1 MPAYSDA
8 ELERIL
14 ASHESDRAELKESF
28 KGNAPTTVR
37 EAVCAFA
44 NDLPNHRRAGVVF
57 IGVRDDGSPSG
68 LAVTDELLRALA
80 DIKSDGN
87 IVPPPTLFV
96 ERRRLR
102 GADVAVV
109 TVEPADS
116 PPVRYAGRIHVRVG
130 PRRGLATEQDERVL
144 NEKRRHRHASFDV
157 QPVHAAQV
165 SDLGR
170 RRFEEEYLP
179 GAFAPDVLEANERT
193 FEQRL
198 AATKMIVSAGEPTPT
213 VLGLLVLGQRPRDFL
228 PGAYVQFLR
237 IAGRTLADPI
247 VDEQAIDGAVAD
259 VLRRAHDKLLAHIRT
274 EVDITQGLTERRRST
289 YPIAAL
295 DQLLGNAVMHRS
307 YEATNAPV
315 RVTWYED
322 RIEILSPGGPFG
334 SVTEQN
340 FGRPGVTDYRN
351 PNLAE
356 ALRVLGF
363 VQKFGVGISTARRA
377 LEEGGHPAL
386 EFQLD
391 ASHVGVTVR
400 ARPSA

>member
-1 MPAYSDA
+1 MPLYSDA

-14 ASHESDRAELKESF
+14 AGRESDLSELKESF
-28 KGNAPTTVR
+28 KGGAPTSVR

-44 NDLPNHRRAGVVF
+44 NDLPDHRRAGVVF
-57 IGVRDDGSPSG
+57 VGARDDGSPSG
-68 LAVTDELLRALA
+68 LPITDELLRALA
-80 DIKSDGN
+80 DVKTDGN

-102 GADVAVV
+102 GADMAVII
-109 TVEPADS
+109 VEPADS
-116 PPVRYAGRIHVRVG
+116 PPVRFNGRIHVRVG
-130 PRRGLATEQDERVL
+130 PRRGLATEQDERIL
-144 NEKRRHRHASFDV
+144 NEKRRHKHVPFDV
-157 QPVHAAQV
+157 QPVPSARLA
-165 SDLGR
+165 DLGR

-179 GAFAPDVLEANERT
+179 SAFARDVLEANERT
-193 FEQRL
+193 LEQRL
-198 AATKMIVSAGEPTPT
+198 AATKMVASEAEPTPT
-213 VLGLLVLGQRPRDFL
+213 VLGLLVLGQRPRDFV

-237 IAGRTLADPI
+237 IAGATLAGPI
-247 VDEQAIDGAVAD
+247 VDEQAIDGPVAE

-274 EVDITQGLTERRRST
+274 EVDITHGQRERRTAT

-295 DQLLGNAVMHRS
+295 DQLLSNAVMHRS

-315 RVTWYED
+315 RVTWFDD

-334 SVTEQN
+334 SVTEGN

-377 LEEGGHPAL
+377 LEEGGHPPL
-386 EFQLD
+386 EFQVD
-391 ASHVGVTVR
+391 ASHVGVVVR
-400 ARPSA
+400 ARRA